1 VIQGKVAD
9 GRATIPVT
17 FLLPEQPNFSI
28 GFVIDTGFNEHL
40 TLPQHAISAMN
51 LPLYSTMQARLAD
64 GSTALLP
71 IHLATILWD
80 SEEKMIPI
88 LATGMKPLLGTALLQ
103 GFHVSIHFI
112 EDGLVSIAKS

>member
-1 VIQGKVAD
+1 MMQGKVAD

-40 TLPQHAISAMN
+40 TLPQQAISAMN

-64 GSTALLP
+64 GSSVLLP
-71 IHLATILWD
+71 IHLATIVWG
-80 SEEKMIPI
+80 SEERIVPV
-88 LATGMKPLLGTALLQ
+88 LATGVKPLLGTALLKD
-103 GFHVSIHFI
+103 FHLSIHFI
-112 EDGLVSIAKS
+112 ERGLVSIAKP